1 MSLTELEKWELRL
14 SAVLS
19 RVDMKL
25 EEEYGAE
32 FPRRANRP
40 PPGAT
45 SNPKYDGLFSLGSAF
60 SLGYA
65 SGDGPNYVIS
75 LRVSTFSAIPV
86 DKWAAILNFTAE
98 QLQIELD
105 EEFLPQKLNV
115 SIDGDIL
122 RVTGD
127 LSFNN

>member
-14 SAVLS
+14 SAVLN

-86 DKWAAILNFTAE
+86 DKWEAMLNFTAE

-122 RVTGD
+122 RVSGD
-127 LSFNN
+127 LNFNN